1 VLPLLTLQVR
11 DREFLLN
18 TDLRYRNSMAA
29 YIRRMLGYNPF
40 MPKNEAAPLIEK
52 AQAVL
57 KHVMDFGD
65 VVPGCELECKAAW
78 NLHQT
83 MDYNPLRNADA
94 VKRRETAIVAY
105 YPDLPGQELVESVPG
120 LGELAYAL
128 FIGTVGDV
136 SRFASVSAFWKYCG
150 LAVDENGRRIPR
162 KAKRCAAYRMMTPV
176 MKRANVYRD
185 FYLLEKDRITGK
197 RENGDYG
204 EDAII
209 SPHKRA
215 ERHATKE
222 MLKDIWLAWAE
233 KPARTRAQ
241 VLGKFGDYEAKLTRI
256 KDDLARAKAEKKQRE
271 ED

>member
-1 VLPLLTLQVR
+1 
-11 DREFLLN
+11 
-18 TDLRYRNSMAA
+18 
-29 YIRRMLGYNPF
+29 